1 MDFGD
6 ASKDLGF
13 STRAIRVG
21 QEPDPTTGAVV
32 PPIYMTSTYVQ
43 DDVGTL
49 RSDYEY
55 SRAANPTRTAA
66 AAQLAALEGARHA
79 LFTSSGLS
87 ATDLVLRGLLAPGG
101 RAIIGRD
108 AYGGTTRLLTQVL
121 SVWHV
126 ETVVVDPTDLTQV
139 EQAVAAPAEGPVV
152 VWFETPSNPA
162 LHICDIAEVA
172 RITASHGARL
182 VIDNTFATP
191 YLQNPLALGADV
203 VVHSVTKYLAGH
215 SDLVGGAVVLDDDG
229 LAEHFDFLQ
238 NAVGAV
244 ASPFDAWLTMRGTKT
259 LAVRMD
265 RHCANAQVVAEFL
278 AGHPAVSVVHYP
290 GLAGDPGHEVAAKQM
305 SGFGGM
311 VSFRLAGGREE
322 ALRVARSTRLFL
334 LAESLGGVESLI
346 EHPAVMTHAS
356 VEGTDT
362 APDDDLLRLSVGIED
377 ADDLVADLAQ
387 ALG

>member
-290 GLAGDPGHEVAAKQM
+290 GLAGDPGREVAAKQM